1 MKPGLKKEKP
11 SELQISEVY
20 RIVSLIQRVNCSTF
34 ALVTETASEMGIK
47 KTVLMQYIE
56 DNPKLF
62 DVTKATSKSAKG
74 VVKSLGLAIRKV
86 YLTPEENP
94 DTEEWLEI
102 QKKAWEKKIQVF
114 EQTYYGQ
121 HEFWYLA
128 VDDGKERRNLWR
140 NTPEK
145 IQTLDDERGRE
156 NLWRNTPE
164 KIQTLIDA
172 GAIKMEK
179 SGYGGVSDIEKSGYG
194 GFSDYYKWEGLLL
207 TPDAAEAITKLG
219 WELVYP

>member
-20 RIVSLIQRVNCSTF
+20 RIVPLIQRVNCSTF
-34 ALVTETASEMGIK
+34 ALVTETASELGIK

-62 DVTKATSKSAKG
+62 DIIEATSKSSRG
-74 VVKSLGLAIRKV
+74 VVKTLGLAIRKV

-94 DTEEWLEI
+94 VTGEWLAV
-102 QKKAWEKKIQVF
+102 KKKEWEKKIQVF

-128 VDDGKERRNLWR
+128 ADDGKERR
-140 NTPEK
+140 
-145 IQTLDDERGRE
+145 

-179 SGYGGVSDIEKSGYG
+179 SGYGW
-194 GFSDYYKWEGLLL
+194 FSDYYNWEGLLL
-207 TPDAAEAITKLG
+207 TPAAKEAITKLG
-219 WELVYP
+219 WELVYPQRK

>member
-1 MKPGLKKEKP
+1 M
-11 SELQISEVY
+11 Q
-20 RIVSLIQRVNCSTF
+20 
-34 ALVTETASEMGIK
+34 K
-47 KTVLMQYIE
+47 KTKLE

-62 DVTKATSKSAKG
+62 DVAEATSKSTKG

-102 QKKAWEKKIQVF
+102 RKKAWEKKIQVF

-121 HEFWYLA
+121 HKFWYLA
-128 VDDGKERRNLWR
+128 VDNESERRNLWR

-145 IQTLDDERGRE
+145 IQTLMEETSYGRF
-156 NLWRNTPE
+156 
-164 KIQTLIDA
+164 
-172 GAIKMEK
+172 G
-179 SGYGGVSDIEKSGYG
+179 
-194 GFSDYYKWEGLLL
+194 DYHNWEGLLL

-219 WELVYP
+219 WELVYPQRK

>member
-1 MKPGLKKEKP
+1 MNDKLKESIRKGKP
-11 SELQISEVY
+11 SELQISEVH
-20 RIVSLIQRVNCSTF
+20 RIVSLIQKVNCSTF
-34 ALVTETASEMGIK
+34 ALVTETASELGIK

-62 DVTKATSKSAKG
+62 DVTKATSKSTKG
-74 VVKSLGLAIRKV
+74 VVKNLGLAIRKV

-102 QKKAWEKKIQVF
+102 QKKVWEKKIQVF

-128 VDDGKERRNLWR
+128 VDNESKRR
-140 NTPEK
+140 
-145 IQTLDDERGRE
+145 

-179 SGYGGVSDIEKSGYG
+179 SGYC
-194 GFSDYYKWEGLLL
+194 GFSDYYNWEGLLL

-219 WELVYP
+219 WELVYPCLGSRASSAD

>member
-1 MKPGLKKEKP
+1 M
-11 SELQISEVY
+11 Q
-20 RIVSLIQRVNCSTF
+20 
-34 ALVTETASEMGIK
+34 K
-47 KTVLMQYIE
+47 KTKLE

-62 DVTKATSKSAKG
+62 DVAEATSKSTKG

-128 VDDGKERRNLWR
+128 VDNESERR
-140 NTPEK
+140 
-145 IQTLDDERGRE
+145 

-172 GAIKMEK
+172 GTIKMEET
-179 SGYGGVSDIEKSGYG
+179 SYGRFG
-194 GFSDYYKWEGLLL
+194 DYHNWEGLLL

-219 WELVYP
+219 WELVYPQRK

>member
-34 ALVTETASEMGIK
+34 ALVTETASELGIK

-56 DNPKLF
+56 DNPKNF
-62 DVTKATSKSAKG
+62 SIQEITSTSAKG
-74 VVKSLGLAIRKV
+74 VKKTLGLAIKKV
-86 YLTPEENP
+86 YLAPEENP
-94 DTEEWLEI
+94 DTEEWLAV
-102 QKKAWEKKIQVF
+102 KKKEWEKKIQVF
-114 EQTYYGQ
+114 EQTYYDQ

-128 VDDGKERRNLWR
+128 A
-140 NTPEK
+140 
-145 IQTLDDERGRE
+145 DDERGRK

-179 SGYGGVSDIEKSGYG
+179 SGYGG
-194 GFSDYYKWEGLLL
+194 FSDYYSWEGLLL

-219 WELVYP
+219 WELVYTE

>member
-1 MKPGLKKEKP
+1 MNDKLKESIRKGKL
-11 SELQISEVY
+11 SELQISEVH
-20 RIVSLIQRVNCSTF
+20 RIVSLIQKVNCSTF
-34 ALVTETASEMGIK
+34 ALVTETASELGIK
-47 KTVLMQYIE
+47 KTALMQYIE

-62 DVTKATSKSAKG
+62 AVTTAASKSAKG

-86 YLTPEENP
+86 YLIPEENP

-128 VDDGKERRNLWR
+128 A
-140 NTPEK
+140 
-145 IQTLDDERGRE
+145 DDERGRK

-172 GAIKMEK
+172 GAIKMKK
-179 SGYGGVSDIEKSGYG
+179 SGYGGL
-194 GFSDYYKWEGLLL
+194 SDYYNWEGLLL

-219 WELVYP
+219 WELVYPENR

>member
-1 MKPGLKKEKP
+1 MNNKLKESIRKGEP

-34 ALVTETASEMGIK
+34 ALVTETASELGIK

-94 DTEEWLEI
+94 DTRS
-102 QKKAWEKKIQVF
+102 
-114 EQTYYGQ
+114 GQ
-121 HEFWYLA
+121 RYRRRR
-128 VDDGKERRNLWR
+128 GKRRSRFLNRPIMASMSSGILQQMMGR
-140 NTPEK
+140 
-145 IQTLDDERGRE
+145 RGGICGGTHQR
-156 NLWRNTPE
+156 
-164 KIQTLIDA
+164 
-172 GAIKMEK
+172 K
-179 SGYGGVSDIEKSGYG
+179 SR
-194 GFSDYYKWEGLLL
+194 L
-207 TPDAAEAITKLG
+207 
-219 WELVYP
+219 

>member
-1 MKPGLKKEKP
+1 MKPGLEKGKT

-20 RIVSLIQRVNCSTF
+20 RIVSLIQKVNCSTF
-34 ALVTETASEMGIK
+34 ALVTETASELGIK
-47 KTVLMQYIE
+47 KTTLMQYIE

-62 DVTKATSKSAKG
+62 DVTKATSKSTKG

-114 EQTYYGQ
+114 GKYYYDVL
-121 HEFWYLA
+121 EFYYIEA
-128 VDDGKERRNLWR
+128 DDPKDRKSLYR

-145 IQTLDDERGRE
+145 IQTLVDSG
-156 NLWRNTPE
+156 
-164 KIQTLIDA
+164 LI
-172 GAIKMEK
+172 KK
-179 SGYGGVSDIEKSGYG
+179 VSTYYG
-194 GFSDYYKWEGLLL
+194 GFSDRFDWEGYKLD
-207 TPDAAEAITKLG
+207 TKSTNAIKEAG

>member
-1 MKPGLKKEKP
+1 MKPGLGKATPLWKP
-11 SELQISEVY
+11 LELQITEIH
-20 RIVSLIQRVNCSTF
+20 RIVSLIQKVNCSTF
-34 ALVTETASEMGIK
+34 ALISETASELGIK
-47 KTVLMQYIE
+47 KTALMQYIE
-56 DNPKLF
+56 DHPKLF
-62 DVTKATSKSAKG
+62 NIIEATSTSAKG
-74 VVKSLGLAIRKV
+74 VVKTLGLAIRKV

-94 DTEEWLEI
+94 VTDEWLAV
-102 QKKAWEKKIQVF
+102 KKKEWENKIQVF

-128 VDDGKERRNLWR
+128 A
-140 NTPEK
+140 
-145 IQTLDDERGRE
+145 DDERGRK

-179 SGYGGVSDIEKSGYG
+179 SGYGGL
-194 GFSDYYKWEGLLL
+194 SDYFNWEGLLL

>member
-1 MKPGLKKEKP
+1 MKPGLGKATPLWKP
-11 SELQISEVY
+11 LELQISEIH
-20 RIVSLIQRVNCSTF
+20 RIVSLIQKVSCSTF
-34 ALVTETASEMGIK
+34 ALISETASELGIK
-47 KTVLMQYIE
+47 KTALMQYIE
-56 DNPKLF
+56 DHPKLF
-62 DVTKATSKSAKG
+62 NIIEATSTSAKG
-74 VVKSLGLAIRKV
+74 VVKTLGLAIRKV

-94 DTEEWLEI
+94 VTDEWLAV
-102 QKKAWEKKIQVF
+102 KKKEWEKKIQVF

-128 VDDGKERRNLWR
+128 A
-140 NTPEK
+140 
-145 IQTLDDERGRE
+145 DDERGRK

-179 SGYGGVSDIEKSGYG
+179 SGYGG
-194 GFSDYYKWEGLLL
+194 FSDYYNWEGLLL

-219 WELVYP
+219 WKLIYTE

>member
-1 MKPGLKKEKP
+1 MKPGLGKATPLWKP
-11 SELQISEVY
+11 LELQITEIH
-20 RIVSLIQRVNCSTF
+20 RIVSLIQKVNCSTF
-34 ALVTETASEMGIK
+34 ALISETASELGIK

-56 DNPKLF
+56 DHPKLF
-62 DVTKATSKSAKG
+62 DVIEATSTSAKG
-74 VVKSLGLAIRKV
+74 VVKTLGLAIRKV

-94 DTEEWLEI
+94 VTDEWLAV
-102 QKKAWEKKIQVF
+102 KKKEWENKIQVF

-128 VDDGKERRNLWR
+128 ADNGKERRNLWR

-145 IQTLDDERGRE
+145 IQA
-156 NLWRNTPE
+156 
-164 KIQTLIDA
+164 LIDA

-179 SGYGGVSDIEKSGYG
+179 SGYGG
-194 GFSDYYKWEGLLL
+194 FSDYYNWEGLLL

-219 WELVYP
+219 WELIYTE

>member
-1 MKPGLKKEKP
+1 MNDKLKESIRKGKP
-11 SELQISEVY
+11 SELQISEVH
-20 RIVSLIQRVNCSTF
+20 RIVSLIQKVNCSTF
-34 ALVTETASEMGIK
+34 ALVTETASELGIK

-62 DVTKATSKSAKG
+62 DVTKATSKSTKG
-74 VVKSLGLAIRKV
+74 VVKNLGLAIRKV

-102 QKKAWEKKIQVF
+102 QKKVWEKKIQVF

-128 VDDGKERRNLWR
+128 VDNESKRR
-140 NTPEK
+140 
-145 IQTLDDERGRE
+145 

-179 SGYGGVSDIEKSGYG
+179 SGYGG
-194 GFSDYYKWEGLLL
+194 FSDYYNWEGLLL

-219 WELVYP
+219 LELVYPCLGSRASSAD